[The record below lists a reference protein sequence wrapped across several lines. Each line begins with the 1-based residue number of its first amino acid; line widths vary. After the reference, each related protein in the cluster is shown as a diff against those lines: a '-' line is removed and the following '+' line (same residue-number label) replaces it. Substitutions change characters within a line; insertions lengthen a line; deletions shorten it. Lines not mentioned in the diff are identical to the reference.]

1 MRFLRRSLTGIFL
14 LSLTV
19 ALLAWAGNTIRGAVQ
34 ARLGAETPVLGQRER
49 VMSVNIVTPPT
60 ETITP
65 ELQVF
70 GELRSR
76 RTLVLRAPVAGTV
89 AEADAAFVEGG
100 QVSAG
105 QVLVRLDP
113 VEAQAALD
121 RVGADLQ
128 DAEAE
133 LREAQAAQGLAQ
145 DEVTGRT
152 EQATLRQQALTRAR
166 DLATRGVGTAAAV
179 ESAELDA
186 SSASAAVLSSRQAQA
201 QSAARADQAATQLSR
216 AQIALAE
223 AQRNVDDMVITAAFD
238 GTLSGVTLSLG
249 GRVGANEQIAEL
261 VDPAALEVAF
271 RLSTAQYARLLDGAG
286 QLRKAPVRV
295 ALEVSDV
302 ALIATGQIVRESAGV
317 GEGQTGRQLFATLD
331 TAPGL
336 RPGDFVTVRITEP
349 ALDNVA
355 RLPAT
360 ALAADQTVLVVGD
373 EDRLEVVPIVLLRRQ
388 DNDVIVSAEGV
399 AGRAV
404 VAERSPLIGAGI
416 KVNPMDPNAAPETVD
431 TPVTAD
437 LVQLDPERRAK
448 LIAFVTDAQMPPEA
462 KARILSQLEE
472 DAVPAE
478 TIARLES
485 RMGT

>member
-34 ARLGAETPVLGQRER
+34 ARLGAEPPAFEQRER
-49 VMSVNIVTPPT
+49 VMSVNVVTPVAAR
-60 ETITP
+60 ITP

-76 RTLVLRAPVAGTV
+76 RTLALRAPVAGTV
-89 AEADAAFVEGG
+89 AAADPAFVEGG
-100 QVSAG
+100 QVTAG

-113 VEAQAALD
+113 VEAQGALD
-121 RVGADLQ
+121 RVAADLQ

-133 LREAQAAQGLAQ
+133 LRQAQAAQVLAQ
-145 DEVTGRT
+145 DELTGRT
-152 EQATLRQQALTRAR
+152 DAATLRQQALTRAR
-166 DLATRGVGTAAAV
+166 DLATRGVGTTAAV

-186 SSASAAVLSSRQAQA
+186 SSASAAVLSSRQALAQA
-201 QSAARADQAATQLSR
+201 AARVDRATTQLSR
-216 AQIALAE
+216 AGIALDE
-223 AQRNVDDMVITAAFD
+223 AQRNVEDMVITAAFD
-238 GTLSGVTLSLG
+238 GTLSGVTLSPG

-261 VDPAALEVAF
+261 VDPSALEVTF
-271 RLSTAQYARLLDGAG
+271 RLSTAQYARLLDDAG

-302 ALIATGQIVRESAGV
+302 ALIATGQIVRESAVV
-317 GEGQTGRQLFATLD
+317 GAGQTGRQLFATLD
-331 TAPGL
+331 AAPGL

-355 RLPAT
+355 MLPAT
-360 ALAADQTVLVVGD
+360 ALAADQTVLVVGND
-373 EDRLEVVPIVLLRRQ
+373 DRLNVVPVTLLRRQ
-388 DNDVIVSAEGV
+388 NDDVIVSADGI
-399 AGRAV
+399 AGRSV

-416 KVNPMDPNAAPETVD
+416 KVNALDPGAPPVAAAAPE
-431 TPVTAD
+431 
-437 LVQLDPERRAK
+437 LIQLDPERRAR
-448 LIAFVTDAQMPPEA
+448 LIAFVTDAPMPAEA
-462 KARILSQLEE
+462 KARILAQLEQ
-472 DAVPAE
+472 DNVPAE